1 MVLRR
6 GSGYPGGAQGGDA
19 KMRLGP
25 SRRRA
30 PPQHLLPRG
39 PTSQAPLTL
48 GLEKLLPPACSTRT
62 SPGSRRQPLS
72 HLLPQDRREP
82 HLYGLTATGAAPKGP
97 LVWPPSPHA
106 PLGI

>member
-1 MVLRR
+1 MVLKR

-39 PTSQAPLTL
+39 PTSQAH
-48 GLEKLLPPACSTRT
+48 
-62 SPGSRRQPLS
+62 SRWGWRNFYIQL
-72 HLLPQDRREP
+72 
-82 HLYGLTATGAAPKGP
+82 AAPALP
-97 LVWPPSPHA
+97 LVPADSRSLTFYPRTGGNRISMV
-106 PLGI
+106 